1 MKEKFIK
8 AIKEAFELDGSEDL
22 DLQSEF
28 RQHDNWDSLTKLS
41 LIAVLDEE
49 FEVIIEENK
58 FVKLTKFEDILKFIN
73 DL

>member
-1 MKEKFIK
+1 MKEKFVK
-8 AIKEAFELDGSEDL
+8 AIKEAFELEASEDF

-49 FEVIIEENK
+49 FEVIIEEDK
-58 FVKLTKFEDILKFIN
+58 FEKLTKFEDILNFISAV
-73 DL
+73 